1 MGLSVVS
8 WRRIMTTMPVT
19 YETWLVLLS
28 IVMAIQGAYVG
39 LSLAVQIGAAA
50 GMRRRLLLAGAAFS
64 LATAIWT
71 MHFVGMLAARM
82 PFPVDYLVFPTLL
95 SFLVCVVVVG
105 AAVYAVS
112 SGPFT
117 LLRLTLSAC
126 LMGGGIFAMH
136 YIGMS
141 ALSASAYM
149 IHDRYYV
156 AASMAIAIAA
166 SGLALWLATGRGG
179 RPPLILSA
187 IVLGVAVSGMHYTAM
202 AGLTLLPHPGAAAS
216 APALSTDLLAIIVAT
231 VAFCVSG
238 IFLLILSLQAE
249 AVAKRAERE
258 LRLAIKTI
266 PALVWTAL
274 PDGSLD
280 FVNQRWEE
288 IGLTLD
294 DLRDSEWIKALHP
307 DERVEVADK
316 WRIAV
321 ETGTPYENIER
332 VRRADG
338 EYRWFLSRAQPL
350 RDELGNIV
358 KWYGTDTDIEDQKR
372 AEDALR
378 ESEQRFRDFTESASD
393 WYWETG
399 PDHRFIAHLVSEQLL
414 DKIGALP
421 TSRIGTVRWDFARD
435 LEEEP
440 EKWRLH
446 MADLDAHRP
455 FRDFT
460 YRAASRDGSEI
471 YIAASGKPLFDSEG
485 HFLGYRGVGRHIT
498 AAVRAALLEEALQEA
513 KVVGDNIA
521 HDLRTPLT
529 RVRIRLERG
538 REHAATLEE
547 LRAVADKAIAGLDQS
562 LTTITALLRIT
573 EIEHTRRR
581 EGFSEVQLAPLIR
594 EAGDLYDP
602 IAENKGITLRLEA
615 SDGAAVRGDRDLLFE
630 AVANLVDNAVKFTP
644 ESGRVE
650 LILLHQKGETVIRVS
665 DTGPGISEAERDAV
679 TQRFYRSDKSRNT
692 KGLGLG
698 LSMVA
703 AIIKLHGFRFSISAG
718 PGCTVEIACPHV
730 D

>member
-1 MGLSVVS
+1 
-8 WRRIMTTMPVT
+8 MPVT

-64 LATAIWT
+64 LAIAIWT
-71 MHFVGMLAARM
+71 MHFVGMLAARTS
-82 PFPVDYLVFPTLL
+82 FPIDYLVFPTLL

-105 AAVYAVS
+105 AAVYAAS
-112 SGPFT
+112 SGALT

-187 IVLGVAVSGMHYTAM
+187 ITLGVAVSGMHYTAM
-202 AGLTLLPHPGAAAS
+202 VGLTLLPYPGAAAG
-216 APALSTDLLAIIVAT
+216 APALSTDLLAIIVVI

-249 AVAKRAERE
+249 AVAKQAERE
-258 LRLAIKTI
+258 LRLAINTI

-274 PDGSLD
+274 PDGSVD
-280 FVNQRWEE
+280 FINQRWEE
-288 IGLTLD
+288 IGLSLD
-294 DLRDSEWIKALHP
+294 DVREWNKVLHP
-307 DERVEVADK
+307 VDRMGDRWRV
-316 WRIAV
+316 AV
-321 ETGTPYENIER
+321 ETGTSFENIER
-332 VRRADG
+332 LRRADG
-338 EYRWFLSRAQPL
+338 EYRWFLGRAQPL
-350 RDELGNIV
+350 RDELGKIV
-358 KWYGTDTDIEDQKR
+358 KWYGVSTDIEDQKR

-378 ESEQRFRDFTESASD
+378 ESEQRFRDYTESAFD

-399 PDHRFIAHLVSEQLL
+399 PDHRFINVSDQLSPL
-414 DKIGALP
+414 GMP
-421 TSRIGTVRWDFARD
+421 VRRIGLMRWELARD
-435 LEEEP
+435 VEEEP
-440 EKWRLH
+440 EKWRRH
-446 MADLDAHRP
+446 MADLDAHKP
-455 FRDFT
+455 FRDFR
-460 YRAASRDGSEI
+460 YRATNSIDGSEV
-471 YIAASGKPLFDSEG
+471 YIATSGKPLFDPQG
-485 HFLGYRGVGRHIT
+485 RFLGYRGVGSDIT
-498 AAVRAALLEEALQEA
+498 AAVRAAQLEEALQEA

-521 HDLRTPLT
+521 HDLRTPLS

-538 REHAATLEE
+538 REHASTLEE
-547 LRAVADKAIAGLDQS
+547 LRAVADQAIAGLDQS
-562 LTTITALLRIT
+562 LTTVTALLRIT
-573 EIEHTRRR
+573 EIEHRRRR
-581 EGFSEVQLAPLIR
+581 EGFGEVQLAPLIR
-594 EAGDLYDP
+594 EVGDLYDP
-602 IAENKGITLRLEA
+602 IAEDKGVALWVEA
-615 SDGAAVRGDRDLLFE
+615 PDGATVRGDRDLLFE
-630 AVANLVDNAVKFTP
+630 AVTNLVDNAVKFTP
-644 ESGRVE
+644 EGGRVE
-650 LILLHQKGETVIRVS
+650 LALLHQEGETVIRVS
-665 DTGPGISEAERDAV
+665 DTGPGIPEIEREAV

-703 AIIKLHGFRFSISAG
+703 AIVKLHGFRFTLAAG
-718 PGCTVEIACPHV
+718 PGCMAEIGCLSH
-730 D
+730 